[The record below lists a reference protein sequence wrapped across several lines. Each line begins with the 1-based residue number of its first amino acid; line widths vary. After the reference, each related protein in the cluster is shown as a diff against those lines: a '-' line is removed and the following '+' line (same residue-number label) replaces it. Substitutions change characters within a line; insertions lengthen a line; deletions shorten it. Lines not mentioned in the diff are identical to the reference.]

1 MIATAE
7 DLQRMNQVLRHRLR
21 NFASGIRSAVTIL
34 EDELDGQLDPDSL
47 EYFPLIAHECDVITE
62 MTQHLN
68 LLLDPECPERETG
81 TTAEPLGELLALLTD
96 RISSVFAAS
105 TLDVDMDQTCAVVPV
120 PCGGLVRTSLFEIV
134 KNAIE
139 ETGHAPVKLTASV
152 EQDGVVFTVADMG
165 PGLRDAAP
173 ADIFK
178 PFFTTRTKHLGIGLT
193 IASELVS
200 EAHGSIEAMVPE
212 GGGLLVRMRI
222 PLAGRGAGTNIMQG
236 AKPMGKHDDRT

>member
-7 DLQRMNQVLRHRLR
+7 DLQRMNRVLRHRLR

-34 EDELDGQLDPDSL
+34 EGELDGQLDPESM

-68 LLLDPECPERETG
+68 LLLEPECPEREMG
-81 TTAEPLGELLALLTD
+81 TTAEPLGDLLALLTD
-96 RISSVFAAS
+96 RISSVFTTS

-120 PCGGLVRTSLFEIV
+120 PCGGLVRASLFEIV

-139 ETGHAPVKLTASV
+139 ETGHAPVKLTARV

-165 PGLRDAAP
+165 PGLRDATLA
-173 ADIFK
+173 AIFK

-193 IASELVS
+193 IASELIG
-200 EAHGSIEAMVPE
+200 EAHGSIEAMAPE
-212 GGGLLVRMRI
+212 DGGLLVRMRI
-222 PLAGRGAGTNIMQG
+222 PLAGRGTGTDRMHG
-236 AKPMGKHDDRT
+236 AKPMGEHDDRT